1 MGRKGRLLLA
11 VVLVVAVAWGI
22 GGGQSHAVA
31 KRSRPSSCAPGRP
44 AKAGTAQRTLQ
55 QGALQR
61 SYLLTIPKRYNGR
74 RAAPLVL
81 NLHGFGGNGE
91 SQNAGTDL
99 AKLAGDRGYVVAA
112 PDGR

>member
-1 MGRKGRLLLA
+1 
-11 VVLVVAVAWGI
+11 
-22 GGGQSHAVA
+22 
-31 KRSRPSSCAPGRP
+31 
-44 AKAGTAQRTLQ
+44 
-55 QGALQR
+55 
-61 SYLLTIPKRYNGR
+61 
-74 RAAPLVL
+74 VL